1 MVAAFSYVVPSHQTE
16 THMADFTHLSKL
28 DVPTEVTK
36 DYEMVQITINGKSPV
51 LKVLHAGESNKP
63 YFNELLKR
71 GNRNQ
76 RQIVAGKITTSL
88 IEDNRDENR
97 KLYAKYVVKGWT
109 DVVDAA
115 GKPAAF
121 TPDTCLEFLEALP
134 DWLFDQVT
142 TFCSDAMNFVGETSL
157 DVGETGNA

>member
-16 THMADFTHLSKL
+16 TPMADFSHLAKL
-28 DVPTEVTK
+28 DVPASGTK
-36 DYEMVQITINGKSPV
+36 DYELVQITINGKSPV
-51 LKVLHAGESNKP
+51 LEVVHAGESNKV

-76 RQIVAGKITTSL
+76 RQIVAGKITTAL

-97 KLYAKYVVKGWT
+97 KLYAKHVVKGWR
-109 DVVDAA
+109 DVADAT
-115 GKPAAF
+115 GKPVPFTQEAA
-121 TPDTCLEFLEALP
+121 LEFMEALP

-142 TFCSDAMNFVGETSL
+142 SFCSDPLNFVGDTSL
-157 DVGETGNA
+157 DVGEVGNA